1 MASAV
6 TIGLL
11 APLLFH
17 KGSAHDFYDKFFA
30 SLRTTV
36 QRHELRLLVV
46 QKPYDSHQCIPV
58 SQSVDG
64 WLVLADATGVEHL
77 HQTGKPIVLVSTG
90 SPEMGLPAVSVDN
103 EAGMRAAVTHL
114 IEHGHTRI
122 AFVGHHAIS
131 ESQQRYEAYAA
142 TLAERGL
149 ALDPQLVI
157 SFEREAQVS
166 RTGDLASMGRLACRH
181 LLERQAPFTAIA
193 CASDDLA
200 LGVLQGLQAA
210 GLRVPEDVAVTGFD
224 DSEAAQY
231 ARPALTSVHQDFAAL
246 AEASVARLLAAIQDR
261 NQVFGKNP
269 VSMATLTVRRSCGC
283 DPTAHVATLFEG
295 SDYGGPDWQDHLAR
309 QLVGLVQ
316 QAGPPGPDVSPGH
329 VWPGAETLAGGVGAA
344 VEGRELS
351 RVYPPASRVYSP
363 APSALAVAQ
372 AWQQALAFTDD
383 LARLETILA
392 LLRKA
397 GRQRLTCQSRMAAG
411 ATGGAE
417 ARLEYFLCLAGLELM
432 RAHRLAGRDDNAWT
446 AYLQQAFAHAV
457 QVLFA
462 GDRHETDLG
471 WLDETWA
478 RWGCLAL
485 WEPPDAGEP
494 TPAMGANLIVNSVY
508 RWDGRTRPS
517 LGDRFSQPDL
527 VARLCSGW
535 DGQPAPTPGNCYAA
549 SDFPSA
555 EFIPGHPAEGGPPDV
570 LLVLTIPNA
579 WGVLLLRLPAE
590 AASLSYG
597 MLAPILAIALE
608 RARLVASLQE
618 AADEYIREKDAAEAA
633 RRVAEES
640 NQLKTRLLANVSHEL
655 RTPLNII
662 LGYCLVALAKPN
674 PYGIT
679 LPAAF
684 HDDLGHVRASGEH
697 LLRLIN
703 DLLDV
708 ARAEMHELHLFPEE
722 IAPRPFLENVFQS
735 VAHGLGPKAG
745 VTWRLHLPDH
755 LPTVKADPVRLRQ
768 ILFNLLSNALKFTKS
783 GEIVLGAEAQPPR
796 LHLWVADTGSGIP
809 HDQQE
814 RIFEPFTTV
823 VQPGRHADGIGLGLS
838 ITRWLVALHGGH
850 LSLESRPGQG
860 STFHVYLP
868 LPVERIAAAPAGGV
882 PIVLLVSALDQPAA
896 AIAEICSR
904 LGLGIHRVAPESDLD
919 GMLDELRPVALV
931 WDLTQATAADQ
942 DVIER
947 VRRHPRAGQLPFIPY
962 TPLNPPAGGG
972 TYTPPAE
979 SGAAAGLT
987 GVSLKPLSGEALAE
1001 MLSAVRP
1008 SDGNT

>member
-1 MASAV
+1 VYSPTTGIRSTLASLREGLPKRAGNMASAV

-17 KGSAHDFYDKFFA
+17 KGGAHDFFSKFFA

-36 QRHELRLLVV
+36 QRHGLRLLVV

-77 HQTGKPIVLVSTG
+77 HQTGKPIVLVSAC
-90 SPEMGLPAVSVDN
+90 SPELGLPAVSVDN

-142 TLAERGL
+142 TLPGWGL

-166 RTGDLASMGRLACRH
+166 RTGDLASMGRLACRQ
-181 LLERQAPFTAIA
+181 LLERQAPFTAVV

-246 AEASVARLLAAIQDR
+246 AEASVARLLSAIKDR
-261 NQVFGKNP
+261 NQVLSLRLQKNP

-283 DPTAHVATLFEG
+283 DPAAHVATLFEG

-309 QLVGLVQ
+309 QLVRLVQ
-316 QAGPPGPDVSPGH
+316 QAGPPEPDVSPGH
-329 VWPGAETLAGGVGAA
+329 VWPGAEALAGGIGAA
-344 VEGRELS
+344 VEGRQL
-351 RVYPPASRVYSP
+351 PDAPAVE
-363 APSALAVAQ
+363 Q

-397 GRQRLTCQSRMAAG
+397 GRQRLMCQSRMATD

-417 ARLEYFLCLAGLELM
+417 ARLEYFLCLAGLELL

-494 TPAMGANLIVNSVY
+494 TPAMGAGLIVNSVY

-517 LGDRFSQPDL
+517 LSDRFSQPDL

-535 DGQPAPTPGNCYAA
+535 DGEPVPTPSSRYAA
-549 SDFPSA
+549 SDFPPA

-618 AADEYIREKDAAEAA
+618 AAHEYIREKDAAEAA
-633 RRVAEES
+633 RQVAEES

-755 LPTVKADPVRLRQ
+755 LPAIKADPVRLRQ

-783 GEIVLGAEAQPPR
+783 GEIVLGAEAEPPH

-814 RIFEPFTTV
+814 RIFEPFTTAV
-823 VQPGRHADGIGLGLS
+823 PPGRHADGIGLGLS
-838 ITRWLVALHGGH
+838 ITRWLVTLHGGH

-868 LPVERIAAAPAGGV
+868 LPVERIAAAPAGGA

-896 AIAEICSR
+896 AIAEMCSR

-919 GMLDELRPVALV
+919 GLLDELRPVALV

-962 TPLNPPAGGG
+962 TP
-972 TYTPPAE
+972 PAE
-979 SGAAAGLT
+979 AGPAAGLT
-987 GVSLKPLSGEALAE
+987 GEALAE
-1001 MLSAVRP
+1001 MLSAVRLP
-1008 SDGNT
+1008 DGNT

>member
-17 KGSAHDFYDKFFA
+17 KGGAHDFFSKFFA

-36 QRHELRLLVV
+36 QRHGLRLLVV

-77 HQTGKPIVLVSTG
+77 HQTGKPIVLVSAC
-90 SPEMGLPAVSVDN
+90 SPELGLPAVSVDN

-142 TLAERGL
+142 TLPGWGL

-166 RTGDLASMGRLACRH
+166 RTGDLASMGRLACRQ
-181 LLERQAPFTAIA
+181 LLERQAPFTAVV

-261 NQVFGKNP
+261 KQVFPKNL
-269 VSMATLTVRRSCGC
+269 VSMAQTLVPASLTVRRSCGC
-283 DPTAHVATLFEG
+283 DPTLHAATLFED
-295 SDYGGPDWQDHLAR
+295 SDADEYTRGGPDWQDHLAR

-329 VWPGAETLAGGVGAA
+329 VWPGAEALAGGIGAA
-344 VEGRELS
+344 VEGREL
-351 RVYPPASRVYSP
+351 PDAQ
-363 APSALAVAQ
+363 AVEQ
-372 AWQQALAFTDD
+372 AWQQALAFTGD

-397 GRQRLTCQSRMAAG
+397 GRQRLTCQSRMAADT
-411 ATGGAE
+411 TGGAE
-417 ARLEYFLCLAGLELM
+417 ARLESFLCLAGLELM

-494 TPAMGANLIVNSVY
+494 TPTMGAGLIVNSVY

-535 DGQPAPTPGNCYAA
+535 DGEPAPTPGNRYAA
-549 SDFPSA
+549 SDFPPA

-633 RRVAEES
+633 RRVAEEG

-662 LGYCLVALAKPN
+662 LGYTMVALAKPN

-684 HDDLGHVRASGEH
+684 HDDLGHVHSSGEH

-722 IAPRPFLENVFQS
+722 IAPRLFLDEVFQS
-735 VAHGLGPKAG
+735 AAHGLSSKAG

-755 LPTVKADPVRLRQ
+755 LPAIKADPMRLRQ
-768 ILFNLLSNALKFTKS
+768 ILFNLLSNAHKFTKS
-783 GEIVLGAEAQPPR
+783 GEIVLGAEAEPPH
-796 LHLWVADTGSGIP
+796 LHLWVAD
-809 HDQQE
+809 
-814 RIFEPFTTV
+814 
-823 VQPGRHADGIGLGLS
+823 
-838 ITRWLVALHGGH
+838 
-850 LSLESRPGQG
+850 
-860 STFHVYLP
+860 
-868 LPVERIAAAPAGGV
+868 
-882 PIVLLVSALDQPAA
+882 
-896 AIAEICSR
+896 
-904 LGLGIHRVAPESDLD
+904 
-919 GMLDELRPVALV
+919 
-931 WDLTQATAADQ
+931 
-942 DVIER
+942 
-947 VRRHPRAGQLPFIPY
+947 
-962 TPLNPPAGGG
+962 
-972 TYTPPAE
+972 
-979 SGAAAGLT
+979 
-987 GVSLKPLSGEALAE
+987 
-1001 MLSAVRP
+1001 
-1008 SDGNT
+1008 